1 MQAENEFWVYGHKSL
16 QGLFPIVYL
25 NKGRNN
31 LWAKSEGGV
40 NETSSSKLSSSSD
53 LAHYSI
59 QSLYHSLDQEW
70 E

>member
-1 MQAENEFWVYGHKSL
+1 MQAENEFWVYGHKRL

-40 NETSSSKLSSSSD
+40 KEPLQANSVAQVILRITV
-53 LAHYSI
+53 YS
-59 QSLYHSLDQEW
+59 HSITV
-70 E
+70 